1 MKNLAFTGA
10 YEILQSLRS
19 LRMTNWRIFAEVLD
33 AMNMN
38 KEPERTLM
46 DEFLEDPEFA
56 RLMAQGDLIME
67 VTETLCELLDKEEVS
82 RKELADRL
90 GKTKGF
96 VSQLLNGG
104 RNLTLRTV
112 ADILHVLG
120 YKVTLTPH
128 KIEVEGRLGEKPA
141 RGQEVKAAEE
151 AQKFIS
157 RT

>member
-1 MKNLAFTGA
+1 MN
-10 YEILQSLRS
+10 
-19 LRMTNWRIFAEVLD
+19 TNR
-33 AMNMN
+33 
-38 KEPERTLM
+38 EPEKTLM

-67 VTETLCELLDKEEVS
+67 VTETLCELLEKEGVS

-120 YKVTLTPH
+120 YKVTLTTS
-128 KIEVEGRLGEKPA
+128 KIEQKGY
-141 RGQEVKAAEE
+141 RGPSNRQKEVKAAEE
-151 AQKFIS
+151 GQKFP
-157 RT
+157 RGT